1 MGKSSSATS
10 ADKLA
15 QLPSGSWVTFM
26 PSWSGVPPHPPAG
39 KSENTKFS
47 PLLGSFTEHTN
58 QLHSAKVGAT
68 ARSGIASESA
78 FQIAAV
84 IFEDV
89 SVVQPI
95 VGEGHFAL
103 SQLRSG
109 SRISI
114 GRKLPALAGAS
125 GERKNLSE

>member
-1 MGKSSSATS
+1 
-10 ADKLA
+10 
-15 QLPSGSWVTFM
+15 M
-26 PSWSGVPPHPPAG
+26 PSWRGVPPHPPAG
-39 KSENTKFS
+39 RSQNTKFS
-47 PLLGSFTEHTN
+47 PLVGSLTEHTN
-58 QLHSAKVGAT
+58 QCQSAKVGAT

-84 IFEDV
+84 ILEEV

-114 GRKLPALAGAS
+114 GRKLPALARAS
-125 GERKNLSE
+125 EERT